1 MIGIIVLLLFI
12 IIIQY
17 ITMVKILDLEDELEY
32 YNRHLNQVRKELRHD
47 RKKKID

>member
-17 ITMVKILDLEDELEY
+17 VTMVKILDLEDELEY
-32 YNRHLNQVRKELRHD
+32 YNRHLNEVRKELRHV
-47 RKKKID
+47 RKQKID